1 MLAEQ
6 SLKDGKLPETLA
18 QLQEQVRKDP
28 SNPKYRTFLFQLLAV
43 LGQWDRALNQLNVV
57 GDLDAGS
64 LAMVQTYRQA
74 LRCEVLRAD
83 IFAGKRSPM
92 VFGDPEQWLALLTE
106 ALRLTAQ
113 GQYTQA
119 AELRERAFEQAP
131 ASAGRIDG
139 QPFQWLADADPR
151 LGPVLEAIINGRYYW
166 IPVHRVR
173 SLAIEE
179 PADLRD
185 LVWLP
190 AQFVWVNGG
199 ETVGLIPTRY
209 PGSEASDDPLL
220 RLARKTDWQEH
231 EAGTWLGLGQRMLAT
246 DQDEYPLLN
255 VRHVELSAPEGAAPA
270 DG

>member
-6 SLKDGKLPETLA
+6 SLKDGKLQDALT
-18 QLQEQVRKDP
+18 QLQDQVRKDP
-28 SNPKYRTFLFQLLAV
+28 SSPKHRIFLFQLLAV
-43 LGQWDRALNQLNVV
+43 LGQWDRALTQLNVV

-64 LAMVQTYRQA
+64 QAMVQTYRQA

-83 IFAGKRSPM
+83 IFVGKRSPLI
-92 VFGDPEQWLALLTE
+92 FGDPEHWLALLTE

-113 GQYTQA
+113 GQYAQA

-173 SLAIEE
+173 SLVIEE

-185 LVWLP
+185 MVWLP
-190 AQFVWVNGG
+190 AQFMWANGG

-209 PGSEASDDPLL
+209 PASESSGDPLIQ
-220 RLARKTDWQEH
+220 LARKTDWEEH
-231 EAGTWLGLGQRMLAT
+231 EAGVWLGLGQRMLAT
-246 DQDEYPLLN
+246 DQDEYSLLN
-255 VRHVELSAPEGAAPA
+255 VRHVELTAQEDAGTV